1 MSSSSSIFGKNS
13 KLIPDS
19 AKKILK
25 KTIFYIPGELQK
37 KDNLEKQ
44 LRIKNDM
51 YNDAK
56 SNSQDL
62 YQSLIDGLLR
72 YKIKLSE
79 SKTIISKN
87 NEKYKLNLFK
97 VPFLEYYV
105 FDDKPI
111 AYLEVFNKN
120 LITASGDGYFFKS
133 SIDNLKPIISSFEKI
148 PTNIHK
154 FNEYTNIKS
163 PGWLSIKDIKVN
175 DNIIYVSIT
184 EEVKKDCYNLSIL
197 KSDLNELKE
206 FKFEKF
212 YNMKQCTSS
221 NATEFLGWQS
231 GGRIEILDD
240 HILLSVGDYR
250 NRSLPQNADS
260 LFGKIIAIDINSKN
274 ALVISK
280 GHRNIQGLVIA
291 NDNIILSSEHG
302 PAGGDEINVHRN
314 ILDIKEIENYGW
326 PISSYGRHYQKAINK
341 NIDAGT
347 YENLMEIAPLKK
359 SHKKYGFIEPV
370 RYFSPSS
377 VAASEIEKSNN
388 VFDSNYSN
396 DFYFGVLRNNFRYGG
411 RLYHFKFNKN
421 FDQILKEDE
430 IILNERIRDIIIPNE
445 SKNMYLFLESI
456 PAIGIIQK
464 HQ

>member
-1 MSSSSSIFGKNS
+1 MSDTSSIFKKNS
-13 KLIPDS
+13 KFLPDS
-19 AKKILK
+19 VKSFLK
-25 KTIFYIPGELQK
+25 ETIFYIPSELQE
-37 KDNLEKQ
+37 KDNLEKKI
-44 LRIKNDM
+44 RIKNDM
-51 YNDAK
+51 YIDAK
-56 SNSQDL
+56 SNSLHL
-62 YQSLIDGLLR
+62 YQSLMGGLSS

-79 SKTIISKN
+79 SKTLISKN
-87 NEKYKLNLFK
+87 DEKYNLNLFK
-97 VPFLEYYV
+97 VPLLEYYV

-111 AYLEVFNKN
+111 AYLEVFNNN

-133 SIDNLKPIISSFEKI
+133 SIDNLNPKIENFEKI
-148 PTNIHK
+148 PTNIQK
-154 FNEYTNIKS
+154 FKEYINIKS

-175 DNIIYVSIT
+175 DSTIYVSIT
-184 EEVKKDCYNLSIL
+184 EEVKKDCHNLSIL
-197 KSDLNELKE
+197 KSDINELKE

-221 NATEFLGWQS
+221 NANEFLGWQS

-250 NRSLPQNADS
+250 NRSLPQNEES

-274 ALVISK
+274 PLVISK

-326 PISSYGRHYQKAINK
+326 PISSYGRHYHSVTNK
-341 NIDAGT
+341 NIALGM
-347 YENLMEIAPLKK
+347 YETLMEIAPLKK
-359 SHKKYGFIEPV
+359 SHKKYGFIEPI
-370 RYFSPSS
+370 RYFAPSS

-388 VFDSNYSN
+388 IFDSNFSN

-411 RLYHFKFNKN
+411 RLYHFKFDEN

-430 IILNERIRDIIIPNE
+430 IILNERIRDIIIPNK
-445 SKNMYLFLESI
+445 SKNMYIFLESI
-456 PAIGIIQK
+456 PAIGIVQK
-464 HQ
+464 LQ